1 MVSKEFMVAL
11 NNKTRIIIV
20 VAVLLS
26 GWFWLPPHLK
36 SETEV
41 TIDSLSFS
49 EYICGEDIS
58 KEDLQDHVV
67 GVKYWGK
74 W

>member
-1 MVSKEFMVAL
+1 MKTYRLILLAIAL
-11 NNKTRIIIV
+11 LAMAITPVYYVTGEGN
-20 VAVLLS
+20 
-26 GWFWLPPHLK
+26 
-36 SETEV
+36 V
-41 TIDSLSFS
+41 TIDNIQF
-49 EYICGEDIS
+49 GTWVMNDDIS